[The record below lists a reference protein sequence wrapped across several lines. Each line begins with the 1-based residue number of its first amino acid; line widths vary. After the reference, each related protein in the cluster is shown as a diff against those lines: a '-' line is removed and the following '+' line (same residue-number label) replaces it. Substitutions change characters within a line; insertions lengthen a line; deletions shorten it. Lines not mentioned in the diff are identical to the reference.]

1 MIVDDG
7 KLMFD
12 PFTLTVPWEHI
23 ASSEWTKQ
31 LLMNNIPMFRS
42 ELLKRLLASHIQ
54 DIPVLEDELTLY
66 GIPFEIGDDC
76 TVLVIRLD
84 EGFRDYGSLHDSV
97 LEFSIENIVKEIV
110 QNDFR
115 IWCTKDDYGYIVFLV
130 KARWEVPEASRE
142 DYEKLLES
150 ATDQMQI
157 LIKTYLKGKVSVIR
171 SPWGRFPNQLFFM
184 YKNALT
190 TLQQKAD
197 YIGIELIIDELSRHG
212 DSTKRMMLK
221 KWVIRAMQY
230 LKDDA
235 TVVNKGTWSNIVGQ
249 VQSYIRSNLSEDISL
264 QSLSER
270 VYLHPVYL
278 SKLYKVETGEG
289 LSDYISNIKMEH
301 ASELLLSDR
310 DLKIYEVAIMVG
322 FQNSS
327 YFSRV
332 FKNRFGM
339 TPLEFRKIFYLR

>member
-1 MIVDDG
+1 
-7 KLMFD
+7 
-12 PFTLTVPWEHI
+12 
-23 ASSEWTKQ
+23 
-31 LLMNNIPMFRS
+31 
-42 ELLKRLLASHIQ
+42 
-54 DIPVLEDELTLY
+54 
-66 GIPFEIGDDC
+66 
-76 TVLVIRLD
+76 
-84 EGFRDYGSLHDSV
+84 
-97 LEFSIENIVKEIV
+97 
-110 QNDFR
+110 
-115 IWCTKDDYGYIVFLV
+115 
-130 KARWEVPEASRE
+130 
-142 DYEKLLES
+142 
-150 ATDQMQI
+150 
-157 LIKTYLKGKVSVIR
+157 
-171 SPWGRFPNQLFFM
+171 
-184 YKNALT
+184 
-190 TLQQKAD
+190 
-197 YIGIELIIDELSRHG
+197 
-212 DSTKRMMLK
+212 MMLK